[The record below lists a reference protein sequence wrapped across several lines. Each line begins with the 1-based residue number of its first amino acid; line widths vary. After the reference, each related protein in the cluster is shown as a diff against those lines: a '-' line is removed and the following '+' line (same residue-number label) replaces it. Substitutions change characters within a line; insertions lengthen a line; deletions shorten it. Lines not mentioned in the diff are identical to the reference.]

1 MANIEAK
8 KMLAY
13 IWRNGEHIGE
23 LLKRMT
29 QQQMVKSF
37 FFLDLPNWRLL
48 S

>member
-1 MANIEAK
+1 VNKVSKEVRKIASNHMANIEAK

-29 QQQMVKSF
+29 
-37 FFLDLPNWRLL
+37 
-48 S
+48 